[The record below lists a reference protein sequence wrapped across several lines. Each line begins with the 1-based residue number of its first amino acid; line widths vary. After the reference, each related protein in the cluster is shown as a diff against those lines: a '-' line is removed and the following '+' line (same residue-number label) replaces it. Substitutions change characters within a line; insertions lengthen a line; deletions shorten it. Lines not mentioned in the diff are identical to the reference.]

1 MNSDE
6 NYIVWDVDAILQA
19 YENIP
24 DMKEQV
30 RRKYVALLQFYEYH
44 GLLNKKISNENGE
57 IIDFIIKN
65 HDRTPKGKLLSF
77 GSKSPVRKWLSS
89 KGSNS
94 NPPNLKKKKKSLLE
108 INGDE

>member
-44 GLLNKKISNENGE
+44 GLLNKKISNE
-57 IIDFIIKN
+57 KN
-65 HDRTPKGKLLSF
+65 RF
-77 GSKSPVRKWLSS
+77 RF
-89 KGSNS
+89 
-94 NPPNLKKKKKSLLE
+94 
-108 INGDE
+108 